1 VNISTSPKQ
10 YKQTEQ
16 RLRLIL
22 GILNK
27 EYPQPRTALTYGNPF
42 QLLIAVI
49 LSAQCTDQRVNQVTP
64 VLFSQLR
71 TPHDFANADT
81 RQIERLIH
89 STGFFRNK
97 AKNIKACAQA
107 LIRDHNG
114 MLPDTMALLNDLP
127 GVGRKTANV
136 VLGEVFG
143 KVEGIVVDTHVA
155 RLSQRLGLTKEKNA
169 VTIERDLMSILPKRN
184 WYRFSHSLI
193 LHGRAVCKARTPD
206 CRHCPLQKFCP
217 SSTVFT

>member
-1 VNISTSPKQ
+1 MNTSRKQ
-10 YKQTEQ
+10 YEQTKE
-16 RLRLIL
+16 RLRSIL
-22 GILNK
+22 HVLNK
-27 EYPQPRTALTYGNPF
+27 EYPQPRTALTYGDPF
-42 QLLIAVI
+42 QLLVAVI
-49 LSAQCTDQRVNQVTP
+49 LSAQCTDHRVNQVTP
-64 VLFSQLR
+64 ILFSHFR

-81 RQIERLIH
+81 RNIERLIH

-114 MLPDTMALLNDLP
+114 MLPDTMASLNDLP

-193 LHGRAVCKARTPD
+193 VHGRTVCKARTPH
-206 CRHCPLQKFCP
+206 CRQCSLRKFCP